1 MKTNQEYKNASLEAL
16 KGRWAPAVVCT
27 IVYMLIAGG
36 LATGSCMFDLAGM
49 RPGVLLVFCGSSFL
63 LSFLVNN
70 PLAVGYYCT
79 FNDLYKSGN
88 DRLTG
93 NMLKT
98 AFGKVL
104 RNGWGIM
111 LMYIFIFLWSLLLVI
126 PGLIKSFSYA
136 MTPYILVDYPELS
149 ANQAINLSRKMMKG
163 HKFDYFWLCLS
174 FLGWILLGAL
184 TLGIG
189 YLWLVPYIT
198 TASAAFYQDV
208 KAEYESRTAINN

>member
-1 MKTNQEYKNASLEAL
+1 MKTNQEYKNSALEAL
-16 KGRWAPAVVCT
+16 SGRWAPAVVCT
-27 IVYMLIAGG
+27 VVYMLIAGCVV
-36 LATGSCMFDLAGM
+36 TGSYMFDITSM
-49 RPGVLLVFCGSSFL
+49 RPGILLVFCGSSFL
-63 LSFLVNN
+63 LSLLVSN
-70 PLAVGYYCT
+70 PLAVGYYCA
-79 FNDLYKSGN
+79 FNDLYSSGN

-93 NMLKT
+93 NMLGK
-98 AFGKVL
+98 AFGRVL

-174 FLGWILLGAL
+174 FLGWILVGIL

-189 YLWLVPYIT
+189 YLWLIPYIT

-208 KAEYESRTAINN
+208 KSEYEARTANNN